1 MAPMVSGRK
10 TNRYV
15 SRRAV
20 SDARRRYRNIATR
33 GPDSSL
39 FASDGWHVLVEI
51 STSPGYMPSKF
62 SEELNKI
69 YDESVVELIG
79 ESALGRMPHR
89 TSSTDMG
96 DVSAIMPAMQSYAG
110 GASGRTHS
118 NEFEITDWDLDVVV
132 AGKALAFTAISLLSD
147 DAKRGRKIADE
158 FEAPFTIAEY
168 LAALREFRQSESW
181 SD

>member
-1 MAPMVSGRK
+1 MAIG
-10 TNRYV
+10 
-15 SRRAV
+15 A
-20 SDARRRYRNIATR
+20 
-33 GPDSSL
+33 G
-39 FASDGWHVLVEI
+39 VEI

-62 SEELNKI
+62 CEELNKI

-132 AGKALAFTAISLLSD
+132 AGKALAFTVMSLLSD
-147 DAKRGRKIADE
+147 DAKRGRKIIAE
-158 FEAPFTIAEY
+158 FEAPFTIAGY
-168 LAALREFRQSESW
+168 LAALREFRQRESW
-181 SD
+181 SG